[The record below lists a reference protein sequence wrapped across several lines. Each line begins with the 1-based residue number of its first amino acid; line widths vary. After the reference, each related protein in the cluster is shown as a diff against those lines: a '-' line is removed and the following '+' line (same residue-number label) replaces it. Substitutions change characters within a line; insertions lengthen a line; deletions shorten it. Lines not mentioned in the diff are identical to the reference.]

1 MNDSRP
7 RLRRLVWGW
16 TKRLRDRFLDR
27 FRAHV
32 ALALAGDFRH
42 LSMHVAAARQHGDE
56 VAANLAIRLVGEMA
70 NKVALEHAA
79 ERAAAEDRHQHALAR
94 LEKLAAD
101 YECRLR
107 DSNLFADGLV
117 REIIRLQQQID
128 ELLEAV
134 DGVADVMRHDVEPLP
149 TTLKYRDAA

>member
-1 MNDSRP
+1 MYDSRTKP
-7 RLRRLVWGW
+7 RRLVWNW
-16 TKRLRDRFLDR
+16 VKRLRDRLLDR

-32 ALALAGDFRH
+32 ALALAADFRN

-56 VAANLAIRLVGEMA
+56 LAASLAVRLATEMA
-70 NKVALEHAA
+70 NKLAT
-79 ERAAAEDRHQHALAR
+79 ERAAVEERHQQDLER

-101 YECRLR
+101 YECRLH
-107 DSNLFADGLV
+107 DSNLFADGLA

-128 ELLEAV
+128 QLLEAV